1 MAQINPPS
9 FAHAPRRS
17 SHKRKR
23 SESAAPSSSFSVGE
37 DRAINPLCYT
47 PATLRQLQVAGHSDA
62 DLLPSTSVAQFP
74 HRPLPPS
81 PLPAQSRFSRPPSVA
96 AAAAAAA
103 DDDGWETEGE
113 GKDEGEGEN
122 ESEDAATAARA
133 ARGRQQRAQHAH
145 RVADRHLGALTAVA
159 QRALEDGD
167 LPRAARAFGLLV
179 RSEVWG
185 RPVDLRKG
193 GCWAVGAEIL
203 MRQGEVADGGRGN
216 SSPPPPPTTTTPR
229 RWGRAAN
236 MPAVRDFFMALI
248 HQYPYNRLHPRA
260 VSALDFWPAL
270 LGCELYNAH
279 AEHARALRRLEVAEA
294 EEDEEE
300 GNGDDDE
307 GWSGGGPM
315 DDDGDDGY
323 HDDGGGG
330 GGVRRAA
337 DRAERRRAARDQ
349 LRHEALRQMR
359 EVARSMDDLM
369 VGPPYSASHELLR
382 LRGMV
387 ALYMGDL
394 AMPPPRS
401 PPPPGRGGGDD
412 DDDDDNDVELHEA
425 RTQRDTERER
435 ARRMFSKLLEGGGEV
450 EDWIR
455 DFVTR
460 RGHDGEEDDDSS
472 IINLGGLSSSLPI
485 RGR

>member
-96 AAAAAAA
+96 AAAAAA

-122 ESEDAATAARA
+122 ESEDAETAARA
-133 ARGRQQRAQHAH
+133 ARGRQQPRARGRRPVPRDA
-145 RVADRHLGALTAVA
+145 RLWPAGALRGLGPACGPA
-159 QRALEDGD
+159 QGRVLGRRGRDPD
-167 LPRAARAFGLLV
+167 AA
-179 RSEVWG
+179 
-185 RPVDLRKG
+185 
-193 GCWAVGAEIL
+193 
-203 MRQGEVADGGRGN
+203 GRGRRRGKRKLVAAN
-216 SSPPPPPTTTTPR
+216 HRPR

-248 HQYPYNRLHPRA
+248 HQYPYNKLHPRA

-300 GNGDDDE
+300 GNDDDDE

-315 DDDGDDGY
+315 DEGDDDYY
-323 HDDGGGG
+323 HDGGG

-349 LRHEALRQMR
+349 LRREALRQMR

-401 PPPPGRGGGDD
+401 PPPPGRGDD
-412 DDDDDNDVELHEA
+412 DDDDDDVELHEA

-460 RGHDGEEDDDSS
+460 CGHDGEEDDDSS
-472 IINLGGLSSSLPI
+472 IINLGALSSSLPI

>member
-1 MAQINPPS
+1 MAQINPPA
-9 FAHAPRRS
+9 FAHTPRGS

-23 SESAAPSSSFSVGE
+23 SESAAPSSSFSVEGA
-37 DRAINPLCYT
+37 RAINPLSYT

-81 PLPAQSRFSRPPSVA
+81 PPPPAPSRFSRPPSVA
-96 AAAAAAA
+96 AAAAAA
-103 DDDGWETEGE
+103 DGWETEGA
-113 GKDEGEGEN
+113 GEGE
-122 ESEDAATAARA
+122 SDEDAEGARRA

-167 LPRAARAFGLLV
+167 LARAARAFGLLV

-193 GCWAVGAEIL
+193 SCWAVGAEIL
-203 MRQGEVADGGRGN
+203 MRQGEGADGDRDGEAG
-216 SSPPPPPTTTTPR
+216 SPLLPR

-248 HQYPYNRLHPRA
+248 HQYPYNKFHPRA

-270 LGCELYNAH
+270 LGCELYNTH
-279 AEHARALRRLEVAEA
+279 AEHVRALRRLEMAEA
-294 EEDEEE
+294 EEEDEDED
-300 GNGDDDE
+300 GGDDG
-307 GWSGGGPM
+307 GWSGGPM
-315 DDDGDDGY
+315 DEDDGY
-323 HDDGGGG
+323 HDGGGARRN
-330 GGVRRAA
+330 RRAA
-337 DRAERRRAARDQ
+337 DRAERQRAARDQ
-349 LRHEALRQMR
+349 LRRDALRQMR

-394 AMPPPRS
+394 AMPPP
-401 PPPPGRGGGDD
+401 GRGGGGGGGGGGGDGRYD
-412 DDDDDNDVELHEA
+412 DVELHEA
-425 RTQRDTERER
+425 KTQRDTERER
-435 ARRMFSKLLEGGGEV
+435 ARRGFSKILEDGGEV

-460 RGHDGEEDDDSS
+460 GDGEEDDDSS
-472 IINLGGLSSSLPI
+472 IISLGGLSSSLPI